1 MRKYFKPLFLLAA
14 TYMLAAPV
22 AIAQNGTYHT
32 VRDLESWTSAKLKYQ
47 FSKKLDFGIEEQ
59 LRLKDDAKTVDQYF
73 TEITAGY
80 DITKHI
86 GIGLGGRYIKLNDN
100 LGKIQGYENH
110 FRWNTDL
117 AYKHK
122 IDRFDLKYRVRY
134 QNKDE
139 LQISEAQGD
148 TAKHTVRLKVGADY
162 NIKGWEFDPEVAAE
176 LFNRLNNSEGFYQ
189 IRFTVGTTYK
199 FKKAGDLGAFYRIE
213 KELQGDYRKTTNI
226 IGVQYQYTLKRKNK

>member
-1 MRKYFKPLFLLAA
+1 MRKHIKSFLLLAA

-22 AIAQNGTYHT
+22 ATAQNGTSYT

-59 LRLKDDAKTVDQYF
+59 LRLKDNARTVDQYF

-86 GIGLGGRYIKLNDN
+86 GIGLGGRYIKQNDN
-100 LGKIQGYENH
+100 VGKIQGYENH
-110 FRWNTDL
+110 FRWNADL

-122 IDRFDLKYRVRY
+122 IERFDLKYRIRY

-148 TAKHTVRLKVGADY
+148 TAKHTVRLKVSADY
-162 NIKGWEFDPEVAAE
+162 DIKNWKLDPEVAAE
-176 LFNRLNNSEGFYQ
+176 LFNRLNNSEGLYR
-189 IRFTVGTTYK
+189 IRFTVGTTYE
-199 FKKAGDLGAFYRIE
+199 FKKAGELGAFYRIE
-213 KELQGDYRKTTNI
+213 KALQGNSPKTTNI
-226 IGVQYQYTLKRKNK
+226 IGVQYQYTLKRK